1 MASINEINIG
11 DKSNMHYYDPKENNT
26 ASLIP
31 KQLYPVHAKE
41 VTTRVVDVKG
51 KYKAKVYN
59 IIYEIAEE
67 CANRTFTTDSG
78 EIKGTSF
85 VGKKL
90 YSSGVFLFLNPGAGD
105 SFEANNGANEKYL
118 RLCGI
123 LNVECPEVEVEVDGE
138 KRMVNGFPELS
149 DSDII
154 GKPLLGYVDTQEYV
168 NKEGQNKTSFKIKD
182 FNEWTDGKIKDFA
195 VADLPF

>member
-1 MASINEINIG
+1 MASVNEINIG

-26 ASLIP
+26 ASLVS

-67 CANRTFTTDSG
+67 CATKTFITDNG
-78 EIKGTSF
+78 EIKGGSF

-90 YSSGVFLFLNPGAGD
+90 YSTGVFLFLNPEPGD

-168 NKEGQNKTSFKIKD
+168 NKEGQTKTSFKVKD
-182 FNEWTDGKIKDFA
+182 FNEWADGKIKDFA

>member
-11 DKSNMHYYDPKENNT
+11 DKSNMHYYDPKENTT

-67 CANRTFTTDSG
+67 CATKTFITDNG
-78 EIKGTSF
+78 EIKGGSF

-90 YSSGVFLFLNPGAGD
+90 YSTGVFLFLNPGVGD

-168 NKEGQNKTSFKIKD
+168 NKEGQTKTSFKVKD
-182 FNEWTDGKIKDFA
+182 FNEWADGKIKDFA
-195 VADLPF
+195 VAELPF